1 MASASDKGT
10 NPAGED
16 LGAGGG
22 PQEGS
27 SRGAPSREERLERA
41 LAGAGL
47 SLWELDVEKLQ
58 FSYDLRYPAMLGFA
72 AGEAPG
78 GPDAWELSIH
88 PDDRAEAK
96 RRLDDLLSGGAP
108 GYESTHRIQTR
119 DGGWR
124 WVTERG
130 EVVSRRPDGEALR
143 VVGWLRDVSERHRLE
158 EDLAHSQKLEA
169 IGRLAGGAAHDLNNL
184 LTSILS
190 AAEFASE
197 GLPPG
202 APAREDLAVI
212 REAAE
217 RASHLT
223 RQLLAFGRRHVV
235 APRVVSVNAVLL
247 ETERMLRRLLSG
259 DIEIATAVAVDAW
272 HARVDPG
279 QLQQLL
285 VNLALNS
292 RTGVDRG
299 GRLTFST
306 RNVRVG
312 AGEGSPG
319 TPPGEW
325 VLLAV
330 SDTGRGMA
338 REAFGQS
345 FEGTSLQGSGRDR
358 GGIGLGAA
366 CRALKQNGAQIA
378 IAREVG
384 RGTRV
389 EVLLPRAELPPAEAR
404 RQGPVRGGRETVVLV
419 EDESLVLEVN
429 ARALTA
435 LGYTVLACCS
445 GAEALERASAQAGHI
460 DLLVA
465 DVVMPRMSGPAL
477 ARALGAIRPGVKI
490 LFVSGYSLA
499 LAAGHPG
506 AAFLGKPFTPSE
518 LAARVRDVLDS
529 GLAAAPD
536 RRAE

>member
-1 MASASDKGT
+1 MKAPDRGTDPPADAPGASA
-10 NPAGED
+10 
-16 LGAGGG
+16 G
-22 PQEGS
+22 PQE
-27 SRGAPSREERLERA
+27 APPRDERLASA
-41 LAGAGL
+41 LVGAGL
-47 SLWELDVEKLQ
+47 SLWELDVETLR
-58 FSYDLRYPAMLGFA
+58 FSYDLHYQAMLGFA
-72 AGEAPG
+72 VGEAPG
-78 GPDAWELSIH
+78 SLGGWELSIH

-96 RRLDDLLSGGAP
+96 RRLSHLLSGGAP
-108 GYESTHRIQTR
+108 SYESRHRIRTK

-124 WVTERG
+124 WVAERG
-130 EVVSRRPDGEALR
+130 EVVSRRPDGGALR
-143 VVGWLRDVSERHRLE
+143 AVGWLRDDSERHRLE
-158 EDLAHSQKLEA
+158 EELAHSQKLEA
-169 IGRLAGGAAHDLNNL
+169 VGRLAGGAAHDLNNL

-217 RASHLT
+217 RASQLT
-223 RQLLAFGRRHVV
+223 RQLLAFGRRQVA

-272 HARVDPG
+272 PARVDPG
-279 QLQQLL
+279 QLQQFL

-306 RNVRVG
+306 RNVRDS
-312 AGEGSPG
+312 GEGSAG
-319 TPPGEW
+319 MPPGDW

-338 REAFGQS
+338 REAF
-345 FEGTSLQGSGRDR
+345 EGSSPQGGGRDR

-389 EVLLPRAELPPAEAR
+389 ELLLPRAAPPPADAR
-404 RQGPVRGGRETVVLV
+404 RQGPVRGGRETIVLV

-435 LGYTVLACCS
+435 LGYTVLACRS
-445 GAEALERASAQAGHI
+445 GAEALERASAQSGHI
-460 DLLVA
+460 DILVA

-490 LFVSGYSLA
+490 LFVSGYSLD
-499 LAAGHPG
+499 LASGHPG

-518 LAARVRDVLDS
+518 LAARVREVLDAGS
-529 GLAAAPD
+529 AAALD